1 MSSSTE
7 RHEQLAE
14 LYAAHA
20 GQLRDIV
27 RKHGSQNTQIV
38 QDACAHAWAQLIA
51 AEQISLQ
58 RPRRGVL
65 AWLTTT
71 ANREAWRLQRD
82 TTRVRAT
89 DHTTI
94 DMLSAHPDDV
104 AVDELVIA
112 RLRLDLVSQ
121 LPERP
126 RRFLLRLALGY
137 SYREIAVA
145 STSATPRPTSR
156 SRAPNACYATSKPL
170 ASRRAKTACR
180 ALEQE
185 RATMTRPCPSRRP
198 ATTCC
203 STARR
208 CRVASRANPE
218 QVGAGRLRR

>member
-1 MSSSTE
+1 MSPSTE
-7 RHEQLAE
+7 RHEQLAN

-20 GQLRDIV
+20 GQLRDVV
-27 RKHGSQNTQIV
+27 RKHASQNTQIV
-38 QDACAHAWAQLIA
+38 QDACAHAWAQLIT

-82 TTRVRAT
+82 TTRVSPT
-89 DHTTI
+89 DI

-137 SYREIAVA
+137 SYHEIAAAEQVSYTTTNKQIA
-145 STSATPRPTSR
+145 
-156 SRAPNACYATSKPL
+156 
-170 ASRRAKTACR
+170 RAKR
-180 ALEQE
+180 LLRNLEAVSEQSGE
-185 RATMTRPCPSRRP
+185 NRVPCS
-198 ATTCC
+198 
-203 STARR
+203 
-208 CRVASRANPE
+208 
-218 QVGAGRLRR
+218 

>member
-1 MSSSTE
+1 MSPSTE

-20 GQLRDIV
+20 GQLRDVV

-89 DHTTI
+89 DSTAI
-94 DMLSAHPDDV
+94 DMLTAHPDDV

-126 RRFLLRLALGY
+126 RRYLLRLALGY
-137 SYREIAVA
+137 SYREIAAAEHVSYTTTNKQIA
-145 STSATPRPTSR
+145 
-156 SRAPNACYATSKPL
+156 
-170 ASRRAKTACR
+170 RAKR
-180 ALEQE
+180 LLRNLEAVSE
-185 RATMTRPCPSRRP
+185 PSGENRVPCP
-198 ATTCC
+198 
-203 STARR
+203 
-208 CRVASRANPE
+208 
-218 QVGAGRLRR
+218 

>member
-1 MSSSTE
+1 MSPSTE

-20 GQLRDIV
+20 GQLRDVV

-89 DHTTI
+89 DSTAI
-94 DMLSAHPDDV
+94 DMLTAHPDDV

-137 SYREIAVA
+137 SYREIAAAEHVSYTTTNKQIA
-145 STSATPRPTSR
+145 
-156 SRAPNACYATSKPL
+156 
-170 ASRRAKTACR
+170 RAKR
-180 ALEQE
+180 LLRDLEAVSE
-185 RATMTRPCPSRRP
+185 RSGENRVPCP
-198 ATTCC
+198 
-203 STARR
+203 
-208 CRVASRANPE
+208 
-218 QVGAGRLRR
+218 

>member
-1 MSSSTE
+1 MSPSTE
-7 RHEQLAE
+7 RHEQLAK

-20 GQLRDIV
+20 GQLRDVV

-58 RPRRGVL
+58 RPRPGVL

-82 TTRVRAT
+82 TTRVSPT
-89 DHTTI
+89 DI

-104 AVDELVIA
+104 AVDDLVIA

-137 SYREIAVA
+137 SYREIAAAEHVSYTTTNKQIA
-145 STSATPRPTSR
+145 
-156 SRAPNACYATSKPL
+156 
-170 ASRRAKTACR
+170 RAKR
-180 ALEQE
+180 LLRNLEAVSE
-185 RATMTRPCPSRRP
+185 PSGE
-198 ATTCC
+198 T
-203 STARR
+203 S
-208 CRVASRANPE
+208 CRVLERN
-218 QVGAGRLRR
+218 